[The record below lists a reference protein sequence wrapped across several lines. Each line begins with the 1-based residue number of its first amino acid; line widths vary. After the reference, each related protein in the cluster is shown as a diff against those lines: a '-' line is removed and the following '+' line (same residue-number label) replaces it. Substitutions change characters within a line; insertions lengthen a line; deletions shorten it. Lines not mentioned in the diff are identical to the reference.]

1 MKEKIGK
8 IIRIILWI
16 FIIVASIYI
25 AYGIYRES
33 RIRNYEEGEL
43 IQLPENSIANEA
55 ETNEIT
61 NEAENNNVE
70 ENTQNTQTQAT
81 PTPKPSTST
90 PKPTSKAEEKLP
102 NEIPTTYKGYTVSA
116 RLTIPKINLDT
127 YVFQNHSK
135 AALDVGLTRY
145 YGPNA
150 NEVGN
155 YCIAGHNFLR
165 KNMFGR
171 LTELKKGDKFT
182 LTDKKH
188 GAVTYK
194 IYDIY
199 KVKPEQTE
207 VLSQETNGKKE
218 ITLIT
223 CSDYTSKRIIVKARA
238 ET

>member
-16 FIIVASIYI
+16 FVIVASVCL

-33 RIRNYEEGEL
+33 RIRDYEEGNL
-43 IQLPENSIANEA
+43 IQLPENNIEVPS
-55 ETNEIT
+55 TNEIDQNAV
-61 NEAENNNVE
+61 NEVQNNVTN
-70 ENTQNTQTQAT
+70 ENTQTST
-81 PTPKPSTST
+81 PTPT
-90 PKPTSKAEEKLP
+90 PTKKPTNNEEELP
-102 NEIPTTYKGYTVSA
+102 AGIPATYKGYTVSA
-116 RLTIPKINLDT
+116 RLKISKINVDT
-127 YVFQNHSK
+127 YVLKNYSK
-135 AALDVGLTRY
+135 AAVDICVTKY
-145 YGPNA
+145 YGPDP

-171 LTELKKGDKFT
+171 LNELRKGDKFT

-188 GAVTYK
+188 GEVTYE

-207 VLSQETNGKKE
+207 VLSQNTNGKKE
-218 ITLIT
+218 VTLIT
-223 CSDYTSKRIIVKARA
+223 CSDYTSKRIIVKAR
-238 ET
+238 EKV

>member
-1 MKEKIGK
+1 MKGKAGK

-16 FIIVASIYI
+16 FIVIASIYI

-33 RIRNYEEGEL
+33 RIRDYDETTM
-43 IQLPENSIANEA
+43 QPSENSIQEEANNGEVNNT
-55 ETNEIT
+55 ENEVID
-61 NEAENNNVE
+61 NNVVENNQ
-70 ENTQNTQTQAT
+70 TQNE
-81 PTPKPSTST
+81 PTKKPSST
-90 PKPTSKAEEKLP
+90 PKPTASEEKLP
-102 NEIPTTYKGYTVSA
+102 AGVPTTYKGYTVSS
-116 RLTIPKINLDT
+116 RLTIPRINLDT
-127 YVFQNHSK
+127 YVFKNYSK
-135 AALDVGLTRY
+135 ATLDTGLTKY
-145 YGPNA
+145 YGPEP

-171 LTELKKGDKFT
+171 LTEVKKGDKMT
-182 LTDKKH
+182 LTDRKN
-188 GAVTYK
+188 GAITYEV
-194 IYDIY
+194 YDIY

-223 CSDYTSKRIIVKARA
+223 CSDYTSKRIIVKARE

>member
-1 MKEKIGK
+1 MKEKKGK
-8 IIRIILWI
+8 IIRTILWI
-16 FIIVASIYI
+16 FIIIASIYI

-33 RIRNYEEGEL
+33 RIRDYEEDSNMEY
-43 IQLPENSIANEA
+43 
-55 ETNEIT
+55 T
-61 NEAENNNVE
+61 ENNIVEEPNNNEVNNVQNE
-70 ENTQNTQTQAT
+70 VPQQNNTTNENTQTTTPQST
-81 PTPKPSTST
+81 PTK
-90 PKPTSKAEEKLP
+90 KPTTNTEELP
-102 NEIPTTYKGYTVSA
+102 AGIPSTYKGYTVSC
-116 RLTIPKINLDT
+116 RLKIAKINVDT
-127 YVFQNHSK
+127 YVLKNYSK
-135 AALDVGLTRY
+135 AALDICVTKY
-145 YGPNA
+145 YGPNP

-171 LTELKKGDKFT
+171 LTELKKGDEII

-188 GAVTYK
+188 GAVKYK
-194 IYDIY
+194 IYDIF

-238 ET
+238 